1 MSIRVAEMQ
10 ARMPTAA
17 NAMLMPF
24 GSFFLLKNEKQ
35 MSAIPRPAP
44 NASAIMKSGLTAAV
58 PVVDIISMDD
68 IPPFCDYLLS
78 MMTVLAPLFQSTL
91 YPAASAR

>member
-1 MSIRVAEMQ
+1 MSATEMQ
-10 ARMPTAA
+10 ARAPTAA

-24 GSFFLLKNEKQ
+24 GSFFLLKNEKHI
-35 MSAIPRPAP
+35 SAIPRPAP
-44 NASAIMKSGLTAAV
+44 NASAIMKSGLNVVV

-68 IPPFCDYLLS
+68 TPPFDAYLFS
-78 MMTVLAPLFQSTL
+78 IMTVLALLFQSTL